1 MADRVQKVLAAAG
14 HGSRREIEGWIREG
28 RLTIDGRVAALGDT
42 VEGQEQIALDGRRLA
57 QPRRAAADQ
66 HIMYH
71 KPSDEVSSRADPD
84 GRRTVFASLPKLKG
98 ARWVAVGRL
107 DMTTTGL
114 MLFTTDGALA
124 HRLMHPSAEILRRYA
139 VRIHGQPDDEALSR
153 LRQGVTLDDG
163 LAHFES
169 LSETGGDGA
178 NRWYTVTLREGR
190 NREVRRLWESQGLE
204 VSRLIRVGYGPIDLP
219 RKLRRGKHQPLTP
232 GEVQALYRSA
242 GLAVPEH
249 PSPARPSP
257 ARKKTKKPLKKKR
270 VKR

>member
-1 MADRVQKVLAAAG
+1 MADRLQKVLAAAG

-28 RLTIDGRVAALGDT
+28 RLTINGRVAVLGDT

-57 QPRRAAADQ
+57 RPQRAAANQ

-71 KPSDEVSSRADPD
+71 KPADEVSSRADPE
-84 GRRTVFASLPKLKG
+84 GRQTVFASLPKLKG
-98 ARWVAVGRL
+98 SRWVAVGRL

-114 MLFTTDGALA
+114 MLFTTDGELA

-153 LRQGVTLDDG
+153 LCQGVTLDDG
-163 LAHFES
+163 MARFES

-190 NREVRRLWESQGLE
+190 NREVRRLWESQGVE

-219 RKLRRGKHQPLTP
+219 RKLRRGKHQPLAP
-232 GEVQALYRSA
+232 GEVQALYRAA
-242 GLAVPEH
+242 GLAAPE
-249 PSPARPSP
+249 RPSP
-257 ARKKTKKPLKKKR
+257 GRKKAKKPLRNKR
-270 VKR
+270 IRR